1 MFGGEIGKNKY
12 GKIDWLETMAYAEEL
27 GLPVFDGFLAGHAAK
42 CFNDGMSE
50 EQYCHLLLDDL
61 DNLILNLFLAEQGI
75 SRHEHPEK
83 AQARLA
89 VAVVNL
95 KEIELWPWA

>member
-1 MFGGEIGKNKY
+1 MMWYSAGSNRNK
-12 GKIDWLETMAYAEEL
+12 KIDWLEAMAYAEEL
-27 GLPVFDGFLAGHAAK
+27 GLPVFDGFMAGHAAK

-50 EQYCHLLLDDL
+50 AEYRDLLLDDI
-61 DNLILNLFLAEQGI
+61 DNLVLSLFLAEQGI
-75 SRHEHPEK
+75 NRQEQPEK

-95 KEIELWPWA
+95 KECGLWAWS